1 MEELVIIKYMKRK
14 GEKRFK
20 TEEQLIEFML
30 NAGNDFYNSFLK
42 SKGKS
47 ILSLQFESK
56 RKSNLQ
62 AMIFRIEH
70 EEEMLR
76 EVNDMTRDGS
86 ILDSSRYVYNGMK
99 LEQNKRKQVIH
110 ELIGLIDLYKR

>member
-1 MEELVIIKYMKRK
+1 MEESIVIKYLKRK

-20 TEEQLIEFML
+20 TEEQLIDFML
-30 NAGNDFYNSFLK
+30 VAGNDFYNSFLK

-62 AMIFRIEH
+62 AMILRIEH
-70 EEEMLR
+70 EEEFLR
-76 EVNDMTRDGS
+76 DANDMTRDGS
-86 ILDSSRYVYNGMK
+86 ILDSSRYVYNGMNF
-99 LEQNKRKQVIH
+99 EQNKRKQKVY
-110 ELIGLIDLYKR
+110 ELIELIDLYQR